1 MINKKKRIIKSNMK
15 KGGVNS
21 SFYFILVVPERSRG
35 VHVNESVT
43 SDIYFMYNY
52 FFEKMG

>member
-1 MINKKKRIIKSNMK
+1 MK

>member
-1 MINKKKRIIKSNMK
+1 MKKKKKK